1 MDYAIVKA
9 ARRTKNAG
17 FTPEPRALAPS
28 RPATR
33 ETNHMASTTSSPSTP
48 AAPVTFAREADV
60 FVVTIDNPPVNAL
73 GVDVRRGL
81 VAAIA
86 AAEADS
92 AARAVLIVGAGRN
105 FIAGAD
111 IREFGQ
117 TPQPPSLPEVC
128 LAIENC
134 SKPVV
139 AAIHG
144 AALGGGL
151 EVALAAHYRIAAPHA
166 KLGLPEVALGLL
178 PGSGG
183 TQRAPRLVGVKP
195 ALDLMLSGRH
205 AGAKEALSLG
215 LVDKLGNDADARAEG
230 LAYAKELVAANAPV
244 RRTREAAGLAD
255 TEASRAALEAAR
267 ADTAKKSR
275 GLFSPMKIIEA
286 VEAALTLPF
295 DEGMAL
301 ERKLFMQCI
310 DSPQRAG
317 LIHAFFAER
326 EVLKAPETKAAKPRA
341 LDAAGIVGG
350 GTMGAGIAVA
360 MLDAGLPVTM
370 IERDDTQLARGRA
383 NVEKVYDGLIK
394 KGRMTDEAK
403 AAVMARFD
411 GSTSYDALAQV
422 DIVVEAVFEDM
433 AVKKAVFAELDR
445 VCKPGAVLATNTSYL
460 DIDEIAA
467 SISRPQDVVGL
478 HFFSPANIMKLLEIV
493 VPAKVSADVVATG
506 FELAKKLKKVPV
518 RAGVCDGFIGNRILA
533 VYRQAADHMMED
545 GASPY
550 QIDEAVRNFGY
561 PMGPFQVSDLAG
573 GDIGWATRKRKA
585 ATRDPK
591 ARYVQIADR
600 ICERGWFGQKTQRG
614 YYLYPEGARTGQPDP
629 EVLAIID
636 AERQRAG
643 VTPRA
648 FTEDEIMRRYMA
660 AMVNEG
666 ANVVHQGIALRPL
679 DVDVTFLYGYGFP
692 RHRGG
697 PMKYADTVGLAKVLA
712 DIREFA
718 KEDPLFWQPSP
729 LLVDLVER
737 GADFSS
743 LNQSN

>member
-1 MDYAIVKA
+1 MA
-9 ARRTKNAG
+9 
-17 FTPEPRALAPS
+17 TPS
-28 RPATR
+28 
-33 ETNHMASTTSSPSTP
+33 ASD
-48 AAPVTFAREADV
+48 PVHFQRQADV
-60 FVVTIDNPPVNAL
+60 LVVTLDNPPVNAL

-81 VAAIA
+81 VAAID
-86 AAEADS
+86 AAEADG
-92 AARAVLIVGAGRN
+92 AVAAVLIVGAGRN

-111 IREFGQ
+111 IREFGKP
-117 TPQPPSLPEVC
+117 PQPPSLPEVC
-128 LAIENC
+128 GRIENC

-151 EVALAAHYRIAAPHA
+151 EIALSAHYRLAVASA
-166 KLGLPEVALGLL
+166 KLGLPEVQLGLL

-183 TQRAPRLVGVKP
+183 TQRAPRLIGAKA
-195 ALDLMLSGRH
+195 ALDLILSGRH
-205 AGAKEALSLG
+205 ASAKEALAIG
-215 LVDKLGNDADARAEG
+215 LIDRLVEGTEALAEG
-230 LAYAKELVAANAPV
+230 LAYAEELVAAKAPV
-244 RRTREAAGLAD
+244 RRTRDATALAD
-255 TEASRAALEAAR
+255 RAASLAAVEAAR

-275 GLFSPMKIIEA
+275 GLFSPMKIVEA
-286 VEAALTLPF
+286 VQAAIERPF

-301 ERKLFMQCI
+301 ERKLFLQCI

-341 LDAAGIVGG
+341 IDACGIIGG

-370 IERDDTQLARGRA
+370 IERDDPSLARGRA
-383 NVEKVYDGLIK
+383 HVEKVYDGLIQ
-394 KGRMTDEAK
+394 KGRMTPEAK
-403 AAVMARFD
+403 ASVMARFS
-411 GSTSYDALAQV
+411 GSTSYDALSQA
-422 DIVVEAVFEDM
+422 DLVVEAVFEDM

-467 SISRPQDVVGL
+467 SISRPADVLGL

-493 VPAKVSADVVATG
+493 VPAKVSADIVATG
-506 FELAKKLKKVPV
+506 FELAKKLRKVPV
-518 RAGVCDGFIGNRILA
+518 RAGVCDGFIGNRVLA

-550 QIDEAVRNFGY
+550 QIDQAVRDFGY

-600 ICERGWFGQKTQRG
+600 ICERGWFGQKTGRG
-614 YYLYPEGARTGQPDP
+614 YYLYPEGARTGTPDP
-629 EVLAIID
+629 EVTAIID
-636 AERQRAG
+636 AERERAG
-643 VTPRA
+643 ITPRS
-648 FTEDEIMRRYMA
+648 FTDEEIMRRYMA
-660 AMVNEG
+660 AMINEG
-666 ANVVHQGIALRPL
+666 ANVVHQRIALRPL

-697 PMKYADTVGLAKVLA
+697 PMKYADSVGLPQVLA

-718 KEDPLFWQPSP
+718 KDDPLFWQPSP
-729 LLVDLVER
+729 LLVELVER
-737 GADFSS
+737 GADFAS
-743 LNQSN
+743 LNQSE